1 MSPADLAWAA
11 AQARLGIK
19 EESSAPAP
27 IHAAP
32 VPAPAEEK
40 GDECAVCLE
49 IPGKGNSVLLFPC
62 VHWMC
67 KRCTGHLLEAT
78 KKVTGRMPV
87 AIKCPTCRQLTAVDE
102 IRDVGR
108 GTEVKQEG
116 DAPAADL
123 VLMSSSSSL
132 TSDSDVQLDRELVG
146 AGRAVTVTGSPGSR
160 MESVIR
166 RVLAVLHLDPIAKI
180 LIFSQWVEAL
190 DIVAHYLRL
199 NHVQLAHAKGSGGKK
214 FLSAVNRFK
223 GVDGLGVPPS
233 VLLLSLKHGANGLNI
248 VEANHVILI
257 EPVLSPGAEL
267 QAIGRVHR
275 IGQKRETT
283 VHRFYAAS
291 TVEERITH
299 FRAGLKVHPSATQVT
314 EDHNLLSQE
323 GDGRHA
329 LANAADA
336 GADPMGSDQDETAR
350 PEGAGITVV
359 DLDRLLD
366 DTHALPPRAEL
377 P

>member
-1 MSPADLAWAA
+1 
-11 AQARLGIK
+11 
-19 EESSAPAP
+19 
-27 IHAAP
+27 
-32 VPAPAEEK
+32 
-40 GDECAVCLE
+40 
-49 IPGKGNSVLLFPC
+49 
-62 VHWMC
+62 
-67 KRCTGHLLEAT
+67 
-78 KKVTGRMPV
+78 
-87 AIKCPTCRQLTAVDE
+87 
-102 IRDVGR
+102 
-108 GTEVKQEG
+108 
-116 DAPAADL
+116 
-123 VLMSSSSSL
+123 
-132 TSDSDVQLDRELVG
+132 
-146 AGRAVTVTGSPGSR
+146 